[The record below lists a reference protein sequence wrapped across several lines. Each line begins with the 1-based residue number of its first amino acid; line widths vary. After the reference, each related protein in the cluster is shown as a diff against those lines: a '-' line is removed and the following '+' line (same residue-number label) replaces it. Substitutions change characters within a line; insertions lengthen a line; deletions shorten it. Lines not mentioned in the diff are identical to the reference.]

1 MASSAAAL
9 AAAAA
14 AHPPPPSAAGGG
26 GRSSQERRRT
36 TKRNL
41 PSGGLDS
48 LGSSLSHCVKPL
60 CYERDIDDVIGASAS
75 AASSLSSS
83 SSSLGLD
90 SFFSLDFFL
99 EHWNRTSLFFLH
111 ELNQPVW
118 EMHQTDYTQKLYQR
132 SLAHIAN
139 NIAHFVADKPPS
151 AAPPPLTDA
160 RVLAAVAGLF
170 CTYVLYATQ
179 LPERETTTVLA
190 DASGRTRRVVT
201 GPWTRP
207 YVDPA
212 TLAALG
218 QLAELASA
226 NRNCMDDVCSV
237 LAHLLVGVDGG
248 APICVIGAFPFVN
261 CSTPAPALAADKSAA
276 AAAAA
281 AAGESAANKRL
292 LSVLSAE
299 TVRPTKGAGA
309 LLGAKFVVSQDE
321 RRKLAL
327 SKAWEVAHEVA
338 HTLCPVTAQAA
349 KEIEST
355 QAVSNDEMA
364 EVLGLSSAPTATLA
378 LADYDNAL
386 TGLGADE
393 PPHRTAQSL
402 NLLQDV
408 LFNFS
413 KTCSNALGQAAV
425 KQRLTTAVGADTLA
439 STPPAGTT
447 NLTRE
452 AMVAALAMPDHDGE
466 PGLGIS
472 VAVPWRNLRRHERKR
487 LQVPA
492 KKEIGVAKTTTK
504 VTRRKLPGI
513 AYKFSRKEAAKE
525 KEARYRQRYRDAA
538 VGPAQVLAVAVGS
551 TQKPLGVGILPD
563 IGPAGNRAPDPVMM
577 PPPPPPRVRT
587 TVSKPGHRKVGR
599 PRKDPENST
608 TERPK
613 KQPSLTTAP
622 DGEKRKRGR
631 PKKDPSLVENPGEKP
646 KRGRPRKQPPPAP
659 PLPMAAAVASASTAA
674 AAPPPPPA
682 APPPARVSPP
692 PPPPPAQLPPPPPEL
707 EDGEIAPPP
716 AKKRKSSKSSNM
728 QQSPPPPPPPR
739 PDANDIPEPPS
750 ADAMA
755 LRPSGGQKERFGLLG
770 SARTSYRRI
779 DAASA
784 VRTGSKGL
792 MSFTASR
799 KTTDGATYRI
809 ERRPDRP
816 HLASSVSAHTRAAS
830 ASADDP
836 HLLDL

>member
-1 MASSAAAL
+1 
-9 AAAAA
+9 
-14 AHPPPPSAAGGG
+14 
-26 GRSSQERRRT
+26 
-36 TKRNL
+36 
-41 PSGGLDS
+41 
-48 LGSSLSHCVKPL
+48 
-60 CYERDIDDVIGASAS
+60 
-75 AASSLSSS
+75 
-83 SSSLGLD
+83 
-90 SFFSLDFFL
+90 
-99 EHWNRTSLFFLH
+99 
-111 ELNQPVW
+111 
-118 EMHQTDYTQKLYQR
+118 MHQTDYTQKLYQR

-139 NIAHFVADKPPS
+139 NIAHFVADKSPS
-151 AAPPPLTDA
+151 AAQPPLTDA

-261 CSTPAPALAADKSAA
+261 CSTPAPALAVDKSAAAA

-393 PPHRTAQSL
+393 PPHQTAQSL
-402 NLLQDV
+402 NVLQDV

-439 STPPAGTT
+439 PTPPAGTT

-452 AMVAALAMPDHDGE
+452 AMVAALAIPDHDGE

-599 PRKDPENST
+599 PRNDPENST

-622 DGEKRKRGR
+622 DSEKRKRGR
-631 PKKDPSLVENPGEKP
+631 PKKDPGEK
-646 KRGRPRKQPPPAP
+646 
-659 PLPMAAAVASASTAA
+659 SAN
-674 AAPPPPPA
+674 
-682 APPPARVSPP
+682 V
-692 PPPPPAQLPPPPPEL
+692 
-707 EDGEIAPPP
+707 
-716 AKKRKSSKSSNM
+716 
-728 QQSPPPPPPPR
+728 
-739 PDANDIPEPPS
+739 
-750 ADAMA
+750 
-755 LRPSGGQKERFGLLG
+755 
-770 SARTSYRRI
+770 
-779 DAASA
+779 A
-784 VRTGSKGL
+784 VRENNLLPLLHFPWLRQWLLHLPLLLLLLLLLLHHLLLEFPLLLLLLLLLNFLRRLQSWRMARLHRRLRKN
-792 MSFTASR
+792 ASR
-799 KTTDGATYRI
+799 ASRATCSNHHRRRRRRGPTRMI
-809 ERRPDRP
+809 SQSHHLLMRWHCVRLGDRRNDSGCWVAPERRTDALTPP
-816 HLASSVSAHTRAAS
+816 QPCARA
-830 ASADDP
+830 P
-836 HLLDL
+836 RG